1 MPVNPL
7 IPETEAKP
15 LITTKAA
22 GEDGSKIIQAKQ
34 NVTIIDKVNYK
45 NLITGKRYIVR
56 GTLMNRV
63 TGEPLSNAG
72 KTIAAEREFVALT
85 SNGEISVGFIFDA
98 SEFGDIDAVV
108 FEKLYMSEEENEMT
122 AEKLIASH
130 EDFADEDQTVY
141 IISEKVKEEENEKE
155 EEEKNPEKPMTAE
168 VPETGYDSNMD
179 LLIMIMFTS
188 IISIFVIF
196 WSEKKRYNI
205 KKK

>member
-1 MPVNPL
+1 
-7 IPETEAKP
+7 
-15 LITTKAA
+15 
-22 GEDGSKIIQAKQ
+22 
-34 NVTIIDKVNYK
+34 
-45 NLITGKRYIVR
+45 
-56 GTLMNRV
+56 
-63 TGEPLSNAG
+63 
-72 KTIAAEREFVALT
+72 
-85 SNGEISVGFIFDA
+85 
-98 SEFGDIDAVV
+98 
-108 FEKLYMSEEENEMT
+108 MSEEENEMT

-179 LLIMIMFTS
+179 LLIMIMFAS
-188 IISIFVIF
+188 VISIFVIF